1 VDVGE
6 ALAAVEV
13 GAAGRESGGHICD
26 IADVRVCVCVFC
38 RSCQNS
44 KK

>member
-13 GAAGRESGGHICD
+13 GAAGRECGGHICD
-26 IADVRVCVCVFC
+26 IADMCGCVFV
-38 RSCQNS
+38 
-44 KK
+44 